1 MAGDVLSF
9 SGDLSDR
16 NSLSVVTS
24 VAQPVEEVI
33 SRVGIAPNP
42 FTPNGDG
49 INDSAA
55 ITFDV
60 LRVFEPVPVA
70 AELFDLS
77 GRLIRKWEAERAVG
91 SYSENWDGT
100 GRDGLLV
107 PPGLYLLKLKS
118 ATDSGLFGSTL
129 TVSVAY

>member
-1 MAGDVLSF
+1 M
-9 SGDLSDR
+9 
-16 NSLSVVTS
+16 TS

-49 INDSAA
+49 INDAAA

-60 LRVFEPVPVA
+60 LRVVESVPVA
-70 AELFDLS
+70 MELFDLS
-77 GRLIRKWEAERAVG
+77 GRLIRKWDAERTVG
-91 SYSENWDGT
+91 SFTETWDGSGAD
-100 GRDGLLV
+100 GRLV

-118 ATDSGLFGSTL
+118 ATDSGVFGAAL
-129 TVSVAY
+129 AVSVVY